1 MKLIH
6 KPCCSET
13 SENKKLISFNSLKN
27 SQNGTFLVT
36 PKSITK
42 QTRVTL
48 FAMEIPQIDDIY
60 KLLSD
65 KLESW
70 MEGAITI
77 LPNIVVAIL
86 IAIVF
91 GVLARVVGN
100 VVGRV
105 MRRTFESR
113 QIAGLLTSIVKSLV
127 LIAGIFIALDFVG
140 LKGTVTSL
148 LAGAG
153 IVGLAI
159 GFAFQ
164 DMTENLIAGIAMG
177 IRKPFE
183 IGDVIEAEGVFGNVK
198 GINLRNTLVETFY
211 GQLEVI
217 PNKILFRNILTN
229 YSTLGHR
236 RIEVPVGISYAD
248 DIEKAVSVIVDA
260 MKEKDY
266 VIMKEDTAVYAESFG
281 DSSINLLLW
290 FWIKYPGE
298 HSFMQVRHDAVSTVK
313 TVLEDNDILIPFP
326 IRTLDFNSKG
336 SDNLNTMLKDTKET
350 Q

>member
-1 MKLIH
+1 
-6 KPCCSET
+6 
-13 SENKKLISFNSLKN
+13 
-27 SQNGTFLVT
+27 
-36 PKSITK
+36 
-42 QTRVTL
+42 
-48 FAMEIPQIDDIY
+48 MEIPRIDDVY
-60 KLLSD
+60 KLLSG
-65 KLESW
+65 KLETW

-77 LPNIVVAIL
+77 LPNLVVAVF
-86 IAIVF
+86 IAIAF
-91 GVLARVVGN
+91 GFIARIIGN
-100 VVGRV
+100 IAGTV

-127 LIAGIFIALDFVG
+127 LVAGIFIALDFVG

-153 IVGLAI
+153 IIGLAI

-164 DMTENLIAGIAMG
+164 DMTENFIAGIAMG

-183 IGDVIEAEGVFGNVK
+183 IGDVIKAEGVFGNVK
-198 GINLRNTLVETFY
+198 SINLRNTLVETFY

-229 YSTLGHR
+229 YSTLGKR

-248 DIEKAVSVIVDA
+248 DIEKAGKVIVEA
-260 MKEKDY
+260 MKDKEY
-266 VIMKEDTAVYAESFG
+266 VIIKDETAVYAESFG
-281 DSSINLLLW
+281 DSSINLVLW
-290 FWIKYPGE
+290 FWISYPGE
-298 HSFMQVRHDAVSTVK
+298 HGFMDVRHDAVCTVK
-313 TVLEDNDILIPFP
+313 TVLEENDILIPFP

-336 SDNLNTMLKDTKET
+336 SDNLDTMLKNREEI

>member
-1 MKLIH
+1 M
-6 KPCCSET
+6 E
-13 SENKKLISFNSLKN
+13 F
-27 SQNGTFLVT
+27 
-36 PKSITK
+36 PK
-42 QTRVTL
+42 
-48 FAMEIPQIDDIY
+48 IDEVY
-60 KLLSD
+60 KLLSE

-70 MEGAITI
+70 VESGITL
-77 LPNIVVAIL
+77 LPNIVVAFF
-86 IAIVF
+86 IAIAF
-91 GVLARVVGN
+91 GIIAKVIGN
-100 VVGRV
+100 VAGKI

-113 QIAGLLTSIVKSLV
+113 QIASLLTSIIKSVV

-164 DMTENLIAGIAMG
+164 DMTENFIAGVAMG

-198 GINLRNTLVETFY
+198 EINLRNTLVETFY

-229 YSTLGHR
+229 YSYLGNR

-248 DIEKAVSVIVDA
+248 DIEEAAKVITDA
-260 MKEKDY
+260 MNEKDY
-266 VIMKEDTAVYAESFG
+266 VIKKEETAVYAESFG

-290 FWIKYPGE
+290 FWIRYPGE
-298 HSFMQVRHDAVSTVK
+298 PGFMVVRHDAISTVK
-313 TVLEDNDILIPFP
+313 TVLEENDILIPFP
-326 IRTLDFNSKG
+326 IRTLDFNAKGGDKLNSMLKKQDERSSSKG
-336 SDNLNTMLKDTKET
+336 NTNSSTEQSDVKAGDNPE
-350 Q
+350 QPAEE

>member
-1 MKLIH
+1 M
-6 KPCCSET
+6 E
-13 SENKKLISFNSLKN
+13 F
-27 SQNGTFLVT
+27 
-36 PKSITK
+36 PK
-42 QTRVTL
+42 
-48 FAMEIPQIDDIY
+48 IDEVY
-60 KLLSD
+60 KLLSE

-70 MEGAITI
+70 VEGGITL
-77 LPNIVVAIL
+77 LPNIVVAFF
-86 IAIVF
+86 IAIAF
-91 GVLARVVGN
+91 GIIAKVIGN
-100 VVGRV
+100 VAGKI

-113 QIAGLLTSIVKSLV
+113 QIASLLTSIIKSIV

-164 DMTENLIAGIAMG
+164 DMTENFIAGVAMG

-198 GINLRNTLVETFY
+198 EINLRNTLVETFY

-229 YSTLGHR
+229 YSYLGYR
-236 RIEVPVGISYAD
+236 RIEIPVGISYAD
-248 DIEKAVSVIVDA
+248 DIEEAAKVITDA
-260 MKEKDY
+260 MNEKDY
-266 VIMKEDTAVYAESFG
+266 VIKKEETAVYAESFG

-290 FWIKYPGE
+290 FWIRYPGE
-298 HSFMQVRHDAVSTVK
+298 PGFMVVRHDAISTVK
-313 TVLEDNDILIPFP
+313 TVLEENDILIPFP
-326 IRTLDFNSKG
+326 IRTLDFNAKGGDKLNSMLKKQDERSSSKG
-336 SDNLNTMLKDTKET
+336 NTNSSTEQSDEKAGDNPE
-350 Q
+350 QPAEE